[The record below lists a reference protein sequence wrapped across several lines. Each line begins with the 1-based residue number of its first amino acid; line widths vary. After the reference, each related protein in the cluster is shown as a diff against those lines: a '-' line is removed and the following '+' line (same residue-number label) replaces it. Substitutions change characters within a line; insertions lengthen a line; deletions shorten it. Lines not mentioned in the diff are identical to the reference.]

1 MEIFLYNW
9 RLIMEEIINDEIVSA
24 IMAAIALMESRPGY
38 SLVVKSF
45 KRVPQTAPVW
55 SSTGRYERLNSKF

>member
-1 MEIFLYNW
+1 MEDIL
-9 RLIMEEIINDEIVSA
+9 NDEIVSA

-45 KRVPQTAPVW
+45 KRVPQVAPVW
-55 SSTGRYERLNSKF
+55 SSTGRYERLKSKI